1 MRKKQGKMVN
11 IVKLMEKIGL
21 VVVLVSLFFVI
32 ESYTQ
37 RSTALATTTNRMD
50 RSIVNDQKNSVPV
63 PATFFLMLGG
73 ITSVVA
79 RYMHKG
85 FESVKRCMDV
95 LLGLAG
101 LTFAAPILAFT
112 SILIKLDSPGPIVY
126 KQRRLG
132 KNGKMFTIYKL
143 RTMRNDA
150 EKGTGAVW
158 AQKNDPR
165 ITAVGR
171 ILRKTRLD
179 EIPQLVNVIQGDM
192 SLVGPRP
199 ERPELVQ
206 KLKDVISG
214 YEKRLSVKPGLTGLA
229 QVEHKYDESIED
241 VRTKVSYDLEYI
253 KSMNLRTDLRIMAK
267 TFGVV
272 FTGKGAN

>member
-37 RSTALATTTNRMD
+37 RSTALATTNNRID

-79 RYMHKG
+79 RYINKG

-112 SILIKLDSPGPIVY
+112 SILIKLDSQVRSFI
-126 KQRRLG
+126 
-132 KNGKMFTIYKL
+132 NSADWE
-143 RTMRNDA
+143 RT
-150 EKGTGAVW
+150 
-158 AQKNDPR
+158 
-165 ITAVGR
+165 
-171 ILRKTRLD
+171 
-179 EIPQLVNVIQGDM
+179 
-192 SLVGPRP
+192 
-199 ERPELVQ
+199 
-206 KLKDVISG
+206 
-214 YEKRLSVKPGLTGLA
+214 
-229 QVEHKYDESIED
+229 
-241 VRTKVSYDLEYI
+241 VRYLLFIIAYY
-253 KSMNLRTDLRIMAK
+253 A
-267 TFGVV
+267 
-272 FTGKGAN
+272 

>member
-1 MRKKQGKMVN
+1 MVN
-11 IVKLMEKIGL
+11 IVKVFEKIGL

-37 RSTALATTTNRMD
+37 HSFALATTTNRID
-50 RSIVNDQKNSVPV
+50 NSVVNEQNFPV
-63 PATFFLMLGG
+63 PAPATLFLMLGG
-73 ITSVVA
+73 ITSAVA
-79 RYMHKG
+79 RYINKG

-95 LLGLAG
+95 CLGVFG
-101 LTFAAPILAFT
+101 LTCAAPILALT
-112 SILIKLDSPGPIVY
+112 SVLIKLDSPGPIVY

-132 KNGKMFTIYKL
+132 KGGKVFTIYKL

-158 AQKNDPR
+158 AKKNDPR
-165 ITAVGR
+165 ITPIGR
-171 ILRKTRLD
+171 VLRKTRID
-179 EIPQLVNVIQGDM
+179 EIPQLINVIQGDM

-199 ERPELVQ
+199 ERPEMVRM
-206 KLKDVISG
+206 LKDVIGG

-241 VRTKVSYDLEYI
+241 VRTKVSYDLKYI
-253 KSMNLRTDLRIMAK
+253 KNMNLTTDILIMAK